1 MFTPVESTEAVRMN
15 LSSKAVCLLLGV
27 TIIAL
32 GVYPKPLQRLLTKAP
47 VAEAATSPTH

>member
-1 MFTPVESTEAVRMN
+1 VESTEVVRMN

-27 TIIAL
+27 AIIAL
-32 GVYPKPLQRLLTKAP
+32 GVYPKPLQRLLTKVP